1 MVVLFS
7 STFCRFAFLRLT
19 SWISDKT
26 LFSRQIKSFCTLFAS
41 SIRFRS
47 NPKHIR
53 LPMRNSKNSRDP
65 ARTQAEKEKR
75 LAPRIEFQL
84 DVVVRG
90 LKGVKKVSNFSTGG
104 VFIQNEHSS
113 SFKRGDKIELVTRL
127 PLEKRIML
135 IKAQV
140 AHVSSKGMGVQFL
153 DVHGPCAQA
162 IQSNFEVFKATVP
175 LPAP

>member
-1 MVVLFS
+1 MAMKDS
-7 STFCRFAFLRLT
+7 KIRRGSKSTV
-19 SWISDKT
+19 S
-26 LFSRQIKSFCTLFAS
+26 
-41 SIRFRS
+41 
-47 NPKHIR
+47 
-53 LPMRNSKNSRDP
+53 
-65 ARTQAEKEKR
+65 EKEKR
-75 LAPRIEFQL
+75 LAPRIQFHL

-90 LKGVKKVSNFSTGG
+90 LKGVKQVNNFSTGG
-104 VFIQNEHSS
+104 VFIQNEPSSS

-140 AHVSSKGMGVQFL
+140 AHVTSKGMGVQFL

-162 IQSNFEVFKATVP
+162 IQSNFEVFRTTVP

>member
-1 MVVLFS
+1 MAMRDS
-7 STFCRFAFLRLT
+7 KIRRGSKSTV
-19 SWISDKT
+19 S
-26 LFSRQIKSFCTLFAS
+26 
-41 SIRFRS
+41 
-47 NPKHIR
+47 
-53 LPMRNSKNSRDP
+53 
-65 ARTQAEKEKR
+65 EKEKR
-75 LAPRIEFQL
+75 LAPRIQFHL

-90 LKGVKKVSNFSTGG
+90 LKGVKQVNNFSTGG
-104 VFIQNEHSS
+104 VFIQNEPSSS

-140 AHVSSKGMGVQFL
+140 AHVTSKGMGVQFL

-162 IQSNFEVFKATVP
+162 IQSNFEVFRATVP

>member
-1 MVVLFS
+1 MAMKNLKGRRDS
-7 STFCRFAFLRLT
+7 
-19 SWISDKT
+19 
-26 LFSRQIKSFCTLFAS
+26 KSMES
-41 SIRFRS
+41 
-47 NPKHIR
+47 
-53 LPMRNSKNSRDP
+53 
-65 ARTQAEKEKR
+65 EKEKR

-90 LKGVKKVSNFSTGG
+90 LKGVKQVCNFSTGG
-104 VFIQNEHSS
+104 VFIQDEHSS

-140 AHVSSKGMGVQFL
+140 AHVTSKGMGVQFL

-162 IQSNFEVFKATVP
+162 IQSNFEVFRATVP

>member
-1 MVVLFS
+1 M
-7 STFCRFAFLRLT
+7 AM
-19 SWISDKT
+19 K
-26 LFSRQIKSFCTLFAS
+26 
-41 SIRFRS
+41 
-47 NPKHIR
+47 
-53 LPMRNSKNSRDP
+53 NSKGRRDSKSMES
-65 ARTQAEKEKR
+65 EKEKR

-84 DVVVRG
+84 DIVVRG
-90 LKGVKKVSNFSTGG
+90 LKGVKQVSNFSTGG
-104 VFIQNEHSS
+104 AFIRNEPSS

-140 AHVSSKGMGVQFL
+140 AHVTSKGMGVQFL

-162 IQSNFEVFKATVP
+162 IQSNFEVFRATVP

>member
-1 MVVLFS
+1 M
-7 STFCRFAFLRLT
+7 AM
-19 SWISDKT
+19 K
-26 LFSRQIKSFCTLFAS
+26 
-41 SIRFRS
+41 
-47 NPKHIR
+47 
-53 LPMRNSKNSRDP
+53 NSKGRRDSKSMES
-65 ARTQAEKEKR
+65 EKEKR

-84 DVVVRG
+84 DIVVRG
-90 LKGVKKVSNFSTGG
+90 LKGVKQVSNFSTGG
-104 VFIQNEHSS
+104 VFIQNEPSS

-140 AHVSSKGMGVQFL
+140 AHVTSKGMGVQFL

-162 IQSNFEVFKATVP
+162 IQSNFEVFRATIP

>member
-1 MVVLFS
+1 
-7 STFCRFAFLRLT
+7 
-19 SWISDKT
+19 
-26 LFSRQIKSFCTLFAS
+26 
-41 SIRFRS
+41 
-47 NPKHIR
+47 
-53 LPMRNSKNSRDP
+53 MRNSKRGKESRSIEG
-65 ARTQAEKEKR
+65 EKEKR
-75 LAPRIEFQL
+75 LSPRIEFRL

-90 LKGVKKVSNFSTGG
+90 LKGIKQVSNFSTGG

-135 IKAQV
+135 IRAQV
-140 AHVSSKGMGVQFL
+140 AHVTSKGMGVQFL

-162 IQSNFEVFKATVP
+162 IQSNFDVFRATVP

>member
-1 MVVLFS
+1 MAMRDS
-7 STFCRFAFLRLT
+7 KIRRGSKSTE
-19 SWISDKT
+19 S
-26 LFSRQIKSFCTLFAS
+26 
-41 SIRFRS
+41 
-47 NPKHIR
+47 
-53 LPMRNSKNSRDP
+53 
-65 ARTQAEKEKR
+65 EKEKR
-75 LAPRIEFQL
+75 LAPRIQFHL

-90 LKGVKKVSNFSTGG
+90 LKGVKQVSNFSTGG
-104 VFIQNEHSS
+104 VFIQNEPSS

-140 AHVSSKGMGVQFL
+140 AHVTSKGMGVQFL

-162 IQSNFEVFKATVP
+162 IQSNFEVFRATVP

>member
-1 MVVLFS
+1 MDRFFPVGLLNAMRIS
-7 STFCRFAFLRLT
+7 SNR
-19 SWISDKT
+19 
-26 LFSRQIKSFCTLFAS
+26 KS
-41 SIRFRS
+41 
-47 NPKHIR
+47 
-53 LPMRNSKNSRDP
+53 SKS
-65 ARTQAEKEKR
+65 TESEKEKR
-75 LAPRIEFQL
+75 LAPRIEFHL

-90 LKGVKKVSNFSTGG
+90 LKGVKHVTDFSTGG
-104 VFIQNEHSS
+104 VFIQNESPS

-140 AHVSSKGMGVQFL
+140 AHVTSKGIGVQFL

-162 IQSNFEVFKATVP
+162 IQSNFEVFRATVP

>member
-1 MVVLFS
+1 MAMKDS
-7 STFCRFAFLRLT
+7 KIRRGSKSTV
-19 SWISDKT
+19 S
-26 LFSRQIKSFCTLFAS
+26 
-41 SIRFRS
+41 
-47 NPKHIR
+47 
-53 LPMRNSKNSRDP
+53 
-65 ARTQAEKEKR
+65 EKEKR
-75 LAPRIEFQL
+75 LAPRIQFHL

-90 LKGVKKVSNFSTGG
+90 LKGVKQVNNFSTGG
-104 VFIQNEHSS
+104 VFIQNEPSS

-140 AHVSSKGMGVQFL
+140 AHVTSKGMGVQFL

-162 IQSNFEVFKATVP
+162 IQSNFEVFRATVP

>member
-1 MVVLFS
+1 MAMRDS
-7 STFCRFAFLRLT
+7 KIRRGSKSTV
-19 SWISDKT
+19 S
-26 LFSRQIKSFCTLFAS
+26 
-41 SIRFRS
+41 
-47 NPKHIR
+47 
-53 LPMRNSKNSRDP
+53 
-65 ARTQAEKEKR
+65 EKEKR
-75 LAPRIEFQL
+75 LAPRIQFHL

-90 LKGVKKVSNFSTGG
+90 LKGVKRVSNFSTGG
-104 VFIQNEHSS
+104 VFIQNEPSS

-140 AHVSSKGMGVQFL
+140 AHVTSKGMGVQFL

-162 IQSNFEVFKATVP
+162 IQSNFEVFRATVP

>member
-1 MVVLFS
+1 MAMRES
-7 STFCRFAFLRLT
+7 KTRRGAKSTEL
-19 SWISDKT
+19 
-26 LFSRQIKSFCTLFAS
+26 
-41 SIRFRS
+41 
-47 NPKHIR
+47 
-53 LPMRNSKNSRDP
+53 
-65 ARTQAEKEKR
+65 EKEKR
-75 LAPRIEFQL
+75 LAPRIQFHL

-90 LKGVKKVSNFSTGG
+90 LKGVKQVSKFSTGG
-104 VFIQNEHSS
+104 VFIQNEPSS

-140 AHVSSKGMGVQFL
+140 AHVTTKGMGVQFL

-162 IQSNFEVFKATVP
+162 IQSNFEVFKATIH

>member
-1 MVVLFS
+1 MAMKDS
-7 STFCRFAFLRLT
+7 KIRRGSKSTV
-19 SWISDKT
+19 S
-26 LFSRQIKSFCTLFAS
+26 
-41 SIRFRS
+41 
-47 NPKHIR
+47 
-53 LPMRNSKNSRDP
+53 
-65 ARTQAEKEKR
+65 EKEKR
-75 LAPRIEFQL
+75 LAPRIQFHL

-90 LKGVKKVSNFSTGG
+90 LKGVKQVSNFSTGG
-104 VFIQNEHSS
+104 VFIQNEPSS

-140 AHVSSKGMGVQFL
+140 AHVTSKGMGVQFL

-162 IQSNFEVFKATVP
+162 IQSNFDVFRATIP

>member
-1 MVVLFS
+1 MAMRDS
-7 STFCRFAFLRLT
+7 KIRRGSKSTE
-19 SWISDKT
+19 S
-26 LFSRQIKSFCTLFAS
+26 
-41 SIRFRS
+41 
-47 NPKHIR
+47 
-53 LPMRNSKNSRDP
+53 
-65 ARTQAEKEKR
+65 EKEKR
-75 LAPRIEFQL
+75 LAPRIQFQL

-90 LKGVKKVSNFSTGG
+90 LKGVKQVSNFSTGG
-104 VFIQNEHSS
+104 VFIQNEPSS

-140 AHVSSKGMGVQFL
+140 AHVTSKGMGVQFL

-162 IQSNFEVFKATVP
+162 IQSNFEVFRATVP

>member
-1 MVVLFS
+1 MAMKDS
-7 STFCRFAFLRLT
+7 KIRRGSKSTV
-19 SWISDKT
+19 S
-26 LFSRQIKSFCTLFAS
+26 
-41 SIRFRS
+41 
-47 NPKHIR
+47 
-53 LPMRNSKNSRDP
+53 
-65 ARTQAEKEKR
+65 EKEKR
-75 LAPRIEFQL
+75 LAPRIQFHL

-90 LKGVKKVSNFSTGG
+90 LKGVKQVNNFSTGG
-104 VFIQNEHSS
+104 VFIQNEPSSS

-140 AHVSSKGMGVQFL
+140 AHVTSKGMGVQFL

-162 IQSNFEVFKATVP
+162 IQSNFEVFRATVP

>member
-1 MVVLFS
+1 MAMRDS
-7 STFCRFAFLRLT
+7 KIRRGSKSTV
-19 SWISDKT
+19 S
-26 LFSRQIKSFCTLFAS
+26 
-41 SIRFRS
+41 
-47 NPKHIR
+47 
-53 LPMRNSKNSRDP
+53 
-65 ARTQAEKEKR
+65 EKEKR
-75 LAPRIEFQL
+75 LAPRIQFHL

-90 LKGVKKVSNFSTGG
+90 LKGVKQVSNFSTGG
-104 VFIQNEHSS
+104 VFIQNEPSS

-140 AHVSSKGMGVQFL
+140 AHVTSKGMGVQFL

-162 IQSNFEVFKATVP
+162 IQSNFEVFRATVP

>member
-1 MVVLFS
+1 VESLFTGS
-7 STFCRFAFLRLT
+7 SKREKNTKRLE
-19 SWISDKT
+19 
-26 LFSRQIKSFCTLFAS
+26 
-41 SIRFRS
+41 
-47 NPKHIR
+47 
-53 LPMRNSKNSRDP
+53 
-65 ARTQAEKEKR
+65 AEKEKR
-75 LAPRIEFQL
+75 LAPRIEFHL

-90 LKGVKKVSNFSTGG
+90 LKGIKHVSNFSIGG
-104 VFIQNEHSS
+104 VFIQTDLSS

-140 AHVSSKGMGVQFL
+140 AHVTDKGVGVQFL

-162 IQSNFEVFKATVP
+162 IQSNFEVFRATVP

>member
-1 MVVLFS
+1 MAMKDS
-7 STFCRFAFLRLT
+7 KIRRGSKSTV
-19 SWISDKT
+19 S
-26 LFSRQIKSFCTLFAS
+26 
-41 SIRFRS
+41 
-47 NPKHIR
+47 
-53 LPMRNSKNSRDP
+53 
-65 ARTQAEKEKR
+65 EKEKR
-75 LAPRIEFQL
+75 LAPRIQFHL

-90 LKGVKKVSNFSTGG
+90 LKGVKQVSNFSTGG
-104 VFIQNEHSS
+104 VFIQNEPSS

-140 AHVSSKGMGVQFL
+140 AHVTSKGMGVQFL

-162 IQSNFEVFKATVP
+162 IQSNFEVFRATVP

>member
-1 MVVLFS
+1 MAMKDS
-7 STFCRFAFLRLT
+7 KIRRGSKSTV
-19 SWISDKT
+19 S
-26 LFSRQIKSFCTLFAS
+26 
-41 SIRFRS
+41 
-47 NPKHIR
+47 
-53 LPMRNSKNSRDP
+53 
-65 ARTQAEKEKR
+65 EKEKR
-75 LAPRIEFQL
+75 LAPRIQFHL

-90 LKGVKKVSNFSTGG
+90 LKGVKQVSNFSTGG
-104 VFIQNEHSS
+104 VFIQNEPSS

-140 AHVSSKGMGVQFL
+140 AHVTSKGTGVQFL

-162 IQSNFEVFKATVP
+162 IQSNFEVFRATVP

>member
-1 MVVLFS
+1 MAMRDS
-7 STFCRFAFLRLT
+7 KIRRGSKSTV
-19 SWISDKT
+19 S
-26 LFSRQIKSFCTLFAS
+26 
-41 SIRFRS
+41 
-47 NPKHIR
+47 
-53 LPMRNSKNSRDP
+53 
-65 ARTQAEKEKR
+65 EKEKR

-90 LKGVKKVSNFSTGG
+90 LKGVKQVSNFSTGG
-104 VFIQNEHSS
+104 VFIQNEPSS

-140 AHVSSKGMGVQFL
+140 AHVTSKGMGVQFL

-162 IQSNFEVFKATVP
+162 IQSNFEVFRATVP